1 MKWNK
6 KYIYPTSVRSNIL
19 GTRHYNVANQL
30 LPSCT
35 SILELTKSQ
44 REKDSLANWVAK
56 VGKQESIRISNEAA
70 SRGSE
75 MHSAIEKFLLARDNL
90 SLFEEYQKRNKP
102 QMMADLI
109 IQEALKPKLNEIY
122 GVEVCVYYP
131 GAKGFSGQCDLAGV
145 FDGIPSIIDFKS
157 KSSIMKESYDSLQTY
172 FTQLG
177 GYSLAHN
184 TVYNSNITQGV
195 ILLATTDLV
204 FQIFRIRDEKLI
216 EYQNKFLE
224 RVEQY
229 YAIKAKQ

>member
-44 REKDSLANWVAK
+44 KEKDSLANWVAK

-75 MHSAIEKFLLARDNL
+75 MHSAIERFLLARDNL
-90 SLFEEYQKRNKP
+90 SLFEEDQKRNKP

-109 IQEALKPKLNEIY
+109 INEALKPKLNEIY
-122 GVEVCVYYP
+122 GVEVGLIAQGLYAGTSDAIGVYE
-131 GAKGFSGQCDLAGV
+131 GTE
-145 FDGIPSIIDFKS
+145 SIIDFKTAR
-157 KSSIMKESYDSLQTY
+157 KMKKREWIEDYFLQM
-172 FTQLG
+172 
-177 GYSLAHN
+177 
-184 TVYNSNITQGV
+184 
-195 ILLATTDLV
+195 DL
-204 FQIFRIRDEKLI
+204 R
-216 EYQNKFLE
+216 
-224 RVEQY
+224 
-229 YAIKAKQ
+229 